1 MTNIDVHA
9 LPKINIHPGLW
20 ASTTA
25 MHFAYLV
32 VARHLPLPHPGL
44 LRRCT
49 WRRLC
54 IIPGNT
60 RRCRRSGMLGV
71 TPHVR
76 LNSSKGDKG
85 VRASVG
91 RGCNGLWALSIRMRF
106 AQAVECLRMTKPWF
120 PSFWVFGMV
129 ESTTGRR
136 EDERMMVWNMVGV
149 LIVGERLQDF
159 IPHRCLRF
167 MQSLASWWDEWCLWN
182 KHHHLYHSSSGV
194 SPPPNEQ
201 PGIRERKK
209 EATHFGFKESIQGD
223 SPRVLQWRFGH
234 AKRQSSDNLSN
245 LDSWWY
251 PKQAEL
257 HVGMMMLSLTVC
269 VLQLLQHFQIDLR
282 KGSDQRGNLIAHP
295 CSILRHL
302 MYPSAFRREEYYT

>member
-1 MTNIDVHA
+1 
-9 LPKINIHPGLW
+9 
-20 ASTTA
+20 
-25 MHFAYLV
+25 
-32 VARHLPLPHPGL
+32 
-44 LRRCT
+44 
-49 WRRLC
+49 
-54 IIPGNT
+54 
-60 RRCRRSGMLGV
+60 
-71 TPHVR
+71 
-76 LNSSKGDKG
+76 
-85 VRASVG
+85 
-91 RGCNGLWALSIRMRF
+91 
-106 AQAVECLRMTKPWF
+106 
-120 PSFWVFGMV
+120 
-129 ESTTGRR
+129 
-136 EDERMMVWNMVGV
+136 
-149 LIVGERLQDF
+149 
-159 IPHRCLRF
+159 
-167 MQSLASWWDEWCLWN
+167 
-182 KHHHLYHSSSGV
+182 V

-201 PGIRERKK
+201 PGRIRERKK

-245 LDSWWY
+245 LSNH